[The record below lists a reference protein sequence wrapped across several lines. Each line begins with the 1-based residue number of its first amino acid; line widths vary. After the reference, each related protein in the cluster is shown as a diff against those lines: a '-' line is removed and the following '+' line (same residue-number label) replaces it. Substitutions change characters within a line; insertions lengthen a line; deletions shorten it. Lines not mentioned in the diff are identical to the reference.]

1 MNFLLQF
8 IEWNLKKNGSKKAEL
23 NTHQGACGPFVL
35 TAPGGYR
42 QIQTPKGRLF
52 AFDSQAKHVL
62 TCATNGGL
70 IYKVSRLPW

>member
-1 MNFLLQF
+1 M
-8 IEWNLKKNGSKKAEL
+8 
-23 NTHQGACGPFVL
+23 HQGACGPFVL

-70 IYKVSRLPW
+70 IYKVSKLPW